1 LAKAVLE
8 YRRGKNIVLII
19 PSICLDN
26 KNLSRWLKPIW
37 TLIIPS
43 IRERFAPHK
52 HKCNKPITVIG
63 FLQPQMIE
71 KIMRKN
77 YEQRNKKLVYH
88 DQLEE
93 KYLEKDKEGA
103 LSTKLRMSWLILILK
118 IKKILGDLRF
128 DKLRQK
134 VISLIKKIIIDL
146 INWYRRE

>member
-1 LAKAVLE
+1 
-8 YRRGKNIVLII
+8 
-19 PSICLDN
+19 
-26 KNLSRWLKPIW
+26 
-37 TLIIPS
+37 
-43 IRERFAPHK
+43 
-52 HKCNKPITVIG
+52 
-63 FLQPQMIE
+63 
-71 KIMRKN
+71 
-77 YEQRNKKLVYH
+77 VYH